1 MNPQTEEHNQND
13 ERIGAAGKN
22 QPRGKLDEK
31 TREQILKERQKNKR
45 EQKKLSILPSSEK

>member
-1 MNPQTEEHNQND
+1 MNPQTEEHNQNY

-45 EQKKLSILPSSEK
+45 EQKKLSILPSSDK